1 MEQASGKEIFM
12 IDMTTR
18 EIALKLI
25 QALYEQG
32 LLNQETYNNIL
43 SAYSR

>member
-1 MEQASGKEIFM
+1 M
-12 IDMTTR
+12 IDMTTQ

-25 QALYEQG
+25 RALYEQG

-43 SAYSR
+43 SAYAQ